1 MKPHH
6 AFQREKSKGRWGR
19 GREASEKEGK
29 GSKIRVECGGP
40 AVDCLEGGLM
50 AELGLEAARTKARC
64 QGAPLLCLGTL
75 VLLEEAACSRAAG

>member
-19 GREASEKEGK
+19 GTEASEKGGK
-29 GSKIRVECGGP
+29 GSKIRVEYGGP

-50 AELGLEAARTKARC
+50 AELGLEATRTEARC
-64 QGAPLLCLGTL
+64 QGLPRFC
-75 VLLEEAACSRAAG
+75 V